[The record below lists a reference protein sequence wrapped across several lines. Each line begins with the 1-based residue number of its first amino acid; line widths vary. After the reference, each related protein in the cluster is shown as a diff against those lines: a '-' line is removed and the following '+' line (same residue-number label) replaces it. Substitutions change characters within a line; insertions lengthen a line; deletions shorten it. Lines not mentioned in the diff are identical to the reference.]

1 MTPAD
6 LAFAQSCVRA
16 LNIVAQA
23 AKEWLRNKAG
33 EFAPKKTEQDSQQ
46 PPRE

>member
-1 MTPAD
+1 MTPSD
-6 LAFAQSCVRA
+6 IAFAQSCVRA

-23 AKEWLRNKAG
+23 AKEWLRNKTI
-33 EFAPKKTEQDSQQ
+33 ELAPKQTQDSQQ